1 VFHTKNEDLS
11 GKVWEGI
18 IKYSVGA
25 VLEIPD
31 ATPDQRLMVWI
42 HYTKVGGLLESC
54 DGSCEG
60 CHDLL

>member
-1 VFHTKNEDLS
+1 MFHTKNEDLS

-42 HYTKVGGLLESC
+42 SLYQSGWALGVM
-54 DGSCEG
+54 
-60 CHDLL
+60 